1 MEARDL
7 LRLPEI
13 LQNVFEQLDSD
24 GPSLFAVVQVN
35 KTWFLNGIAV
45 LWQKANT
52 DALAQVSEERRQIY
66 ASCIHKLIFN
76 GPGDE
81 AYYMSFQ
88 DLVFTNLREV
98 SIDSYRPKNG
108 HRPNLLPLLPPTLEE
123 FSFYGGDLGFEVL
136 DHLRTN
142 CRRLRSILIDSPG
155 PDITPTA
162 FLDFLRSCP
171 ILERLTFI
179 IRMEPLLPPETI
191 LHLFSRKNLRSLEIS
206 AMINEELL
214 DQISAA
220 IDTPLPMIKRLI
232 LPITAPA
239 IPTMITL
246 LEPRHS
252 LQELSF
258 SIDGTTRDIVTPI
271 SRLTRLEKLEI
282 KFRQK
287 TELFSRDLTSLKQ
300 LTLLQKLSIVTDSW
314 YGLNTAYIHAMDWTD
329 TDFDAAISHMPHL
342 RHLELH
348 VQCPLSV
355 AAMASLSHHCRSLET
370 CEMPQIFNF
379 NMWPDRDEIWFP
391 NLQEL
396 CIGGFDN
403 AGGDQNTQTDPG
415 KFASKLK
422 TKCPRLQDL
431 DVGSEDPYTEAVA
444 AAFNALD

>member
-52 DALAQVSEERRQIY
+52 DALARISEERRQIY

-155 PDITPTA
+155 SDITPTA
-162 FLDFLRSCP
+162 FLNFLRSCP
-171 ILERLTFI
+171 ILESLTFVV
-179 IRMEPLLPPETI
+179 RMEHLLPPETI

-206 AMINEELL
+206 AMIKEDLL
-214 DQISAA
+214 DQISAT
-220 IDTPLPMIKRLI
+220 IDTPLPMIERLI
-232 LPITAPA
+232 LPITASA

-252 LQELSF
+252 LQELSL
-258 SIDGTTRDIVTPI
+258 SIDGTTRYIFTPI
-271 SRLTRLEKLEI
+271 SRLTGLETLEVI
-282 KFRQK
+282 FRQT
-287 TELFSRDLTSLKQ
+287 TELFSTDLASLKQ
-300 LTLLQKLSIVTDSW
+300 LTLLQKFSIVNDPW
-314 YGLNTAYIHAMDWTD
+314 YTAFSFARDWTD

-342 RHLELH
+342 RHIELE

-355 AAMASLSHHCRSLET
+355 AAIASLSHHCRSLET
-370 CEMPQIFNF
+370 CEIPQIFNF

-403 AGGDQNTQTDPG
+403 TGGDQNT
-415 KFASKLK
+415 FVSYL
-422 TKCPRLQDL
+422 
-431 DVGSEDPYTEAVA
+431 
-444 AAFNALD
+444 FF

>member
-1 MEARDL
+1 
-7 LRLPEI
+7 
-13 LQNVFEQLDSD
+13 
-24 GPSLFAVVQVN
+24 
-35 KTWFLNGIAV
+35 
-45 LWQKANT
+45 
-52 DALAQVSEERRQIY
+52 
-66 ASCIHKLIFN
+66 
-76 GPGDE
+76 
-81 AYYMSFQ
+81 
-88 DLVFTNLREV
+88 
-98 SIDSYRPKNG
+98 
-108 HRPNLLPLLPPTLEE
+108 
-123 FSFYGGDLGFEVL
+123 
-136 DHLRTN
+136 
-142 CRRLRSILIDSPG
+142 
-155 PDITPTA
+155 
-162 FLDFLRSCP
+162 
-171 ILERLTFI
+171 
-179 IRMEPLLPPETI
+179 
-191 LHLFSRKNLRSLEIS
+191 
-206 AMINEELL
+206 MINEELL

-314 YGLNTAYIHAMDWTD
+314 YGLNTAYIYAMDWTD

-403 AGGDQNTQTDPG
+403 AGGDQNSQTDPG
-415 KFASKLK
+415 KFAAKLK

-431 DVGSEDPYTEAVA
+431 NVGSEDPYTEAVT